1 MFGLFVVGIA
11 FLEVGTDLL
20 VLVMLGSAAVAG
32 GIAVRQGFGW
42 EDIQRSTGEKLA
54 SVLPAILILLS
65 IGMLIGTWVLGGT
78 IPFLVYH
85 GLELVSPRFL
95 VLTAFVA
102 TAVMSLATGTSW
114 GSAGTIG
121 VALMGMA
128 VAVDA
133 PMGAT
138 AGAVVSGAYFGDKL
152 SPLSDSTNISAI
164 GAGADVYA
172 HVRHMLYTAVPSA
185 GVALLVYLFAA
196 PGGAVA
202 GGLPDAARSLLR
214 DIDVVYPLSFL
225 ALIPPAVVVF
235 GIVKKIPPV
244 LAIALSSVVAATLG
258 VVLGGFSV
266 QDAMV
271 AAVSGFNVEMID
283 VDQAGVFSENFVSL
297 VSRGGLSS
305 MVGTLLVV
313 ISAFLLAGAMDVSG
327 ALDTLINRMLASVK
341 TVFGLI
347 GATMASGATMISLTS
362 HGGVTGLVIGGLF
375 QKAYKEDGLAPVNL
389 SRSIEDSVTITEP
402 LMPWTVSAVFM
413 ATTLGVPTLEYA
425 PWAVFCYG
433 GPGFSLLIAA
443 TYKKTGF
450 GIKQLDSSLR

>member
-1 MFGLFVVGIA
+1 MLALFVVGIL

-20 VLVMLGSAAVAG
+20 VLVMLGSAGVAG
-32 GIAVRQGFGW
+32 GVAVRQGYGW
-42 EDIQRSTGEKLA
+42 EDIQTATGEKLA

-65 IGMLIGTWVLGGT
+65 IGMLIGTWVLAGT
-78 IPFLVYH
+78 IPFFVYY
-85 GLELVSPRFL
+85 GLEFVNPKYM
-95 VLTAFVA
+95 VVTAFLA

-164 GAGADVYA
+164 GAGANVYA
-172 HVRHMLYTAVPSA
+172 HVRHMLYTAIPSFF
-185 GVALLVYLFAA
+185 VALIVYVFAA
-196 PGGAVA
+196 SGDGGDQ
-202 GGLPDAARSLLR
+202 GLPAVARSLLE
-214 DIDVVYPLSFL
+214 DIDAVYPLSAL
-225 ALIPPAVVVF
+225 SLIPPAVVVF

-244 LAIALSSVVAATLG
+244 LAISMSSIVAALVG
-258 VVLGGFSV
+258 ILVGGFSV
-266 QDAMV
+266 QNALS
-271 AAVSGFNVEMID
+271 AAVSGFNVEMISS
-283 VDQAGVFSENFVSL
+283 VGVHGPGLSENFITL
-297 VSRGGLSS
+297 VNRGGLSS

-327 ALDTLINRMLASVK
+327 ALDTLINRMLASVRS
-341 TVFGLI
+341 VRGLI
-347 GATMASGATMISLTS
+347 IATMASGATMISLTS

-375 QKAYKEDGLAPVNL
+375 QKAYRENGLEPVNL
-389 SRSIEDSVTITEP
+389 SRSVEDSVTITEP

-425 PWAVFCYG
+425 PWAVFCYCG
-433 GPGFSLLIAA
+433 SVFSLLIAA
-443 TYKKTGF
+443 MFERTGF
-450 GIKQLDSSLR
+450 GIKKLG